1 MRFEMKMIR
10 RTHGQRGYVLIT
22 VMWIG
27 LALLLAVSAFL
38 STARQEALNVR
49 AEVGAAR
56 ALELARSGVNV
67 AMADLGR
74 IDPDQVRSPV
84 DGTPITLQM
93 AEGRVTYR
101 IIDEAGKIDI
111 LQAPSQVLTPA
122 LVRIGEV
129 EGIDAFDAVTVAE
142 ALAGFA
148 QQPDGTIGSVYTALI
163 RAGFN
168 GDTAAAAS
176 RYLTTLNFS
185 AQVNPR
191 TASRTVLESIP
202 GLGPSDVEEILVR
215 RSTGRPMPRLG
226 SAVAWLVEGSGPV
239 YTIEAEAQLTTGAR
253 ATLQAKVAQRGL
265 SFRGGLMRYEI
276 LSVRQIR

>member
-1 MRFEMKMIR
+1 MKMNR
-10 RTHGQRGYVLIT
+10 RTYGQRGYVLIT

-129 EGIDAFDAVTVAE
+129 EGIDAFDAVTVAD

-191 TASRTVLESIP
+191 TASRAVLESIP

-239 YTIEAEAQLTTGAR
+239 YTIEAEAELTTGAR
-253 ATLQAKVAQRGL
+253 ATLQAQVAQRGL

>member
-1 MRFEMKMIR
+1 MKMNR
-10 RTHGQRGYVLIT
+10 RTYGQRGYVLIT

-129 EGIDAFDAVTVAE
+129 EGIDAFDAVTIAE

-239 YTIEAEAQLTTGAR
+239 YTIEAEAELTTGAR
-253 ATLQAKVAQRGL
+253 ATLQAQVAQRGL